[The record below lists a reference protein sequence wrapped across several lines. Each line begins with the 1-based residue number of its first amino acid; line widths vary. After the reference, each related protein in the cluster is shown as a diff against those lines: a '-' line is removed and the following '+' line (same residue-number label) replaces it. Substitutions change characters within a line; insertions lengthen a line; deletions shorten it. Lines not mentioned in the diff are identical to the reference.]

1 MESTL
6 AINALGALA
15 QESRLAIFRLL
26 VEYGPGG
33 LAAGRIA
40 EHLDLAPATLSFHL
54 KELAR
59 AGLVVARQDGRFIYY
74 RANFGVMNALIAYLT
89 DKCCTAGAACGP
101 ARAPAPIATAVE
113 PAASGTLAKPTIHPK
128 WRFA

>member
-1 MESTL
+1 MESIS

-26 VEYGPGG
+26 VEHGPGG

-40 EHLDLAPATLSFHL
+40 ERLNLAPATLSFHV
-54 KELAR
+54 KELSR
-59 AGLVVARQDGRFIYY
+59 AGLLSARQDGRFIYY
-74 RANFGVMNALIAYLT
+74 RANFAVMNALIDYLT
-89 DKCCTAGAACGP
+89 DKCCTAGAGCDPVGASAPQAAPLGP
-101 ARAPAPIATAVE
+101 ADEGAP
-113 PAASGTLAKPTIHPK
+113 AKPTIHPK